1 MRVKTTEPLRPYYN
15 YALVDLAEGEEVSG
29 GLALYL
35 LQTGS
40 PVEPLDD
47 AARDVLAAAEEPGA
61 PAPDDLDIT
70 ASVPEILA
78 WVGDDRARAE
88 QALAA
93 EKASRDRPRT
103 TLTQRLDEILAEQE
117 TDPQE

>member
-1 MRVKTTEPLRPYYN
+1 MRVKATEAFRPYYN
-15 YALVDLAEGEEVSG
+15 YSLVDLALGQEVSG

-40 PVEPLDD
+40 PVVPLDD
-47 AARDVLAAAEEPGA
+47 AARDVLAANEPPA
-61 PAPDDLDIT
+61 DPAPGGLHIT
-70 ASVPEILA
+70 ASVPEVLA
-78 WVGDDRARAE
+78 WVGDDRERAE

-93 EKASRDRPRT
+93 EQASRDKPRT